1 MHLKFFKPLWN
12 IHCMKA
18 LEFFLTQCNCA
29 QHSSITK
36 WLLPKSPMIYG
47 SLNPVSLF
55 LVLMWPPRLVVT
67 VFDVFLFNVCVMM
80 SIFFAS
86 SHTYFRQD
94 LRRTSKCDDRFKV
107 KSWCKIEQGLFSCPF
122 FKESMFFQAVCSWI
136 FCKQEKNYQ
145 KCLTW
150 CLKKISA
157 DYSLQAYATK

>member
-1 MHLKFFKPLWN
+1 MGCHSLLQG
-12 IHCMKA
+12 I
-18 LEFFLTQCNCA
+18 FLTQGLNPCLPCCRQTFFHLSHQEA

-36 WLLPKSPMIYG
+36 WLF

-55 LVLMWPPRLVVT
+55 LVLLWPSLDVT
-67 VFDVFLFNVCVMM
+67 VFDVFFFDVCVMN
-80 SIFFAS
+80 SIYFAS

-122 FKESMFFQAVCSWI
+122 LKQRIFFQAVCSWI
-136 FCKQEKNYQ
+136 FCKQENNYQ

-157 DYSLQAYATK
+157 NYSLQAYATK